1 MKINNE
7 FTVSVPVQQAWDV
20 MLDLQKI
27 APCLPGAAIQ
37 EEKGDGEYDGT
48 MKVKIGPITANYK
61 GTVKIEEADEENHR
75 AVLQATGRDARGQGT
90 ASATIV
96 STLQEES
103 SDSTKVS
110 VETDMKLT
118 GRAAQFGRGIAQDV
132 ATKML
137 TQFAE
142 CLEREI
148 SGGAA
153 ETGGRRAGLR
163 ERSRRG
169 RDRGIGRR
177 DGLPGGD
184 RRVQRHRW
192 ARDQQRG
199 PNRHGGRAG
208 RGRRRLGRR
217 GGRGDRRDRR
227 GGLQAAR
234 AAQPSSETRGVR
246 PRRRGPGGG
255 HQAARARARGDRGAG
270 RPDLVVPT
278 QEVRAAQNG
287 TKPGALSGFGVP
299 NSELRF

>member
-37 EEKGDGEYDGT
+37 DEKGDGEYDGT

-61 GTVKIEEADEENHR
+61 GTVKIEEADEQNHR

-137 TQFAE
+137 NQFAE

-148 SGGAA
+148 SGGGVAA
-153 ETGGRRAGLR
+153 ADGPTEGAATETSGDSGNGATSQETPTTAAAAGGT
-163 ERSRRG
+163 
-169 RDRGIGRR
+169 
-177 DGLPGGD
+177 
-184 RRVQRHRW
+184 
-192 ARDQQRG
+192 
-199 PNRHGGRAG
+199 AG
-208 RGRRRLGRR
+208 RVISSEDPTVMA
-217 GGRGDRRDRR
+217 GGPVEGAVVSD
-227 GGLQAAR
+227 GGASQAAASAGQSG
-234 AAQPSSETRGVR
+234 AAGAPRSEPEAFDLGAASQEAVLKRVGPVLVGLGLLAFLIWLI
-246 PRRRGPGGG
+246 RR
-255 HQAARARARGDRGAG
+255 
-270 RPDLVVPT
+270 
-278 QEVRAAQNG
+278 
-287 TKPGALSGFGVP
+287 
-299 NSELRF
+299 